1 MRGRES
7 SAPRRLSRTSGSR
20 ASKQLEKDYIVMGKE
35 RSEADKRTAEHRAQA
50 DEVQRKVSP
59 PLRAVPFCSGSHFER
74 VPPSSIIIHNM
85 TSLNIPFISQMA
97 DHLMRSKVGL
107 QKLLEEYWIL
117 RKRANGCL
125 FPKRNKGG
133 RTEASFRSL
142 CHR

>member
-59 PLRAVPFCSGSHFER
+59 PLRAVPFCASSHFERVHFER

-125 FPKRNKGG
+125 FPKRKKG
-133 RTEASFRSL
+133 
-142 CHR
+142 